1 MFYQKQFFSGADHPL
16 STPDRLMRYD
26 LEISGFPSS
35 HAGHLVLLGLKD
47 QDYPGSKRL
56 DGINRSALSRRSAEW
71 CLNAVN
77 QCWTQ
82 KAARFRATEL
92 EAARQA
98 YDHARQIYRQRAA
111 EAAK

>member
-47 QDYPGSKRL
+47 QDYPGTKRL
-56 DGINRSALSRRSAEW
+56 EDWPTWTCPSQWGKAGREWASRTRA
-71 CLNAVN
+71 
-77 QCWTQ
+77 
-82 KAARFRATEL
+82 FRATEL